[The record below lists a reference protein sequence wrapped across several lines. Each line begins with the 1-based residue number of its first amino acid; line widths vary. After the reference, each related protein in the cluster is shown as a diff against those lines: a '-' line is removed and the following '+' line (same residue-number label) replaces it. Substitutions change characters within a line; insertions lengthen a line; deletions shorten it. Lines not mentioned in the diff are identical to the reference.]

1 MKFTKSQAL
10 NSWNKVNE
18 VLDIMDW
25 SGKLTGDDLNT
36 VEVNMSILYE
46 FLQSIKEAEW
56 IFTRSIRL

>member
-36 VEVNMSILYE
+36 IEVNMSILYE
-46 FLQSIKEAEW
+46 FLRSIKEC
-56 IFTRSIRL
+56 